1 MTSRYQHF
9 ADAVLLKAADAVA
22 DETARL
28 MGCDETGGNDNSA
41 RLLRRLPAHW
51 GANHLAGEL
60 FKMIAGVEMLA
71 DLVLVRKI
79 LVCFSLFWSRSFA
92 ASARPPLASVRS
104 AHFPIT

>member
-51 GANHLAGEL
+51 GANHLGRRA
-60 FKMIAGVEMLA
+60 VQ
-71 DLVLVRKI
+71 DD
-79 LVCFSLFWSRSFA
+79 SRCLD
-92 ASARPPLASVRS
+92 AS
-104 AHFPIT
+104 